1 MRGLPGREGVS
12 GAPHPG
18 SQWRVVRLVPRV
30 GPALLSVMVPVNLA
44 LGALPVVFVVAAGH
58 LLAEVPAAVSGPVSG
73 AVAGA
78 VSGGTGSPAFDRL
91 PAAFAVAAAAFLL
104 REVLSPLQESLGELA
119 ARRVD
124 GLMYD
129 RLMAAALR
137 PRGIAALEDQR
148 VLDALRLASREL
160 EYGVQSPGQA
170 CAGAL
175 ALLARATELCCC
187 LVAIG
192 TVFSWWAALGLAG
205 VVLLFRHGQRGGL
218 RRYAQA
224 RVALADEE
232 RRIDY
237 LRRLVIE
244 PAAGKEIRVFG
255 LIGWLSGLLEDA
267 YRAWLRPLWAA
278 RRRAYVWPFVWFT
291 AAGVAVTVAVF
302 WAVGTT
308 AADRLTLVGFL
319 IVVQAALGAVR
330 LGEHYSE
337 ADLQTEVGLRAHD
350 AVERLVAR
358 LDAYPAGPG
367 TVTAAG
373 AVPDPVQAIR
383 FDQVRFGYPG
393 GPGLVFD
400 GLDLTIPAGRCTAI
414 VGMNG
419 AGKSTLV
426 KLLCR
431 LYDPDSGTIR
441 ADGTDIASYP
451 VAAWRRKLSVV
462 FQDFARYE
470 VSAAENIGFGAVDA
484 LGDRAGIEAAA
495 RTAGVSAMLDAVPG
509 GLDVPLARH
518 LSGGGDLS
526 GGQWQRI
533 ALARTLFALRHG
545 SPVIVLDEPT
555 ASLDVRAEARFF
567 DEFAELTQ
575 GATTVLISHRF
586 ATVRRADLIVVLA
599 GGRRVEQGSHDE
611 LMALDGRYA
620 YLFRLQAH
628 RFAECTGDP
637 T

>member
-1 MRGLPGREGVS
+1 MCGLPGREDVS
-12 GAPHPG
+12 AVPRPG
-18 SQWRVVRLVPRV
+18 PQWRVVRLVPLA
-30 GPALLSVMVPVNLA
+30 GPALLSAMVPVNLA
-44 LGALPVVFVVAAGH
+44 LGALPVVFVVAAAH
-58 LLAEVPAAVSGPVSG
+58 LLAEVPAAV
-73 AVAGA
+73 AAGA
-78 VSGGTGSPAFDRL
+78 GSPAVDRL
-91 PAAFAVAAAAFLL
+91 LTAFAVAAAAFLL
-104 REVLSPLQESLGELA
+104 REILSPLQESLGELA

-129 RLMAAALR
+129 RLMATALR
-137 PRGIAALEDQR
+137 PRGLAALEDQR
-148 VLDALRLASREL
+148 VLEALRLASREL

-175 ALLARATELCCC
+175 ALLARVTELCCC

-192 TVFSWWAALGLAG
+192 AAFSWWAALGLAA

-218 RRYAQA
+218 RRYARA

-244 PAAGKEIRVFG
+244 PGAGKEIRVFG
-255 LIGWLSGLLEDA
+255 LIRWLSGMLEDA
-267 YRAWLRPLWAA
+267 YHGWLRPLWAA

-291 AAGVAVTVAVF
+291 AAGTAVTVAVF

-308 AADRLTLVGFL
+308 AADRLALTGFL
-319 IVVQAALGAVR
+319 IVMQAALGALR

-337 ADLQTEVGLRAHD
+337 VDLQTEVGMRAHE
-350 AVERLVAR
+350 AAERFAAR
-358 LDAYPAGPG
+358 IDAYPGGRESETADGPPAGE
-367 TVTAAG
+367 
-373 AVPDPVQAIR
+373 VPDPVHAIR

-393 GPGLVFD
+393 GRGRVLD

-431 LYDPDSGTIR
+431 LYDPDGGTIR
-441 ADGTDIASYP
+441 VDGIDIASFP
-451 VAAWRRKLSVV
+451 VTAWRRKLSVV

-470 VSAAENIGFGAVDA
+470 VSAAENIGFGAVGA
-484 LGDRAGIEAAA
+484 LDDRAGIEAAA
-495 RTAGVSAMLDAVPG
+495 RTAGVPAVLGAAPG

-518 LSGGGDLS
+518 LSGGADLS

-555 ASLDVRAEARFF
+555 ASLDVRAETRFF

-575 GATTVLISHRF
+575 GATTLLISHRF

-599 GGRRVEQGSHDE
+599 GGRCVEQGGHDE
-611 LMALDGRYA
+611 LMARDGRYA
-620 YLFRLQAH
+620 HMFRLQAH
-628 RFAECTGDP
+628 RFAGYTGDP